1 MIRLILLTF
10 AKLTGVSLSLITSS
24 QFKSQRQS
32 SIFAKTNFDNAN
44 QLKEMFPGR
53 PSKSIE
59 NVLELHDNVSNAA
72 LLLPSSN
79 LKCEDLVKVKS
90 QSQFSTLFHCQKS
103 YQTNLTKKK
112 KSED

>member
-1 MIRLILLTF
+1 
-10 AKLTGVSLSLITSS
+10 
-24 QFKSQRQS
+24 
-32 SIFAKTNFDNAN
+32 
-44 QLKEMFPGR
+44 MFPGR

-90 QSQFSTLFHCQKS
+90 QS
-103 YQTNLTKKK
+103 
-112 KSED
+112 